1 MAGWMMRRTVGLLLS
16 LAMFFPWQSAAVQR
30 PRKDRRSSLILYL
43 YSQMGSRIAP
53 EIISEMV

>member
-1 MAGWMMRRTVGLLLS
+1 MMRRTVGLLLS
-16 LAMFFPWQSAAVQR
+16 LAMFFPWQSVAVQR